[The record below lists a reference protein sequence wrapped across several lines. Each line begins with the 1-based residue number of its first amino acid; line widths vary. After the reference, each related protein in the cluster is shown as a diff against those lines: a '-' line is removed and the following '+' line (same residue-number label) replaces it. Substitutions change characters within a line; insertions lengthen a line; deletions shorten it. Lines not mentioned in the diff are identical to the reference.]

1 MSRRIDYSARFPYP
15 PERVYGALADR
26 DHWEARTRE
35 MRKYSENH
43 VEEFTVSESGIHVVL
58 HHVIPRADLPDLAR
72 TVMKKDMVI
81 TRTESYGPFGER
93 SAGRYEASVPAG
105 PGRLT
110 GTMDLFGHEDG
121 TTLRTTSE
129 AKVHLPLV
137 GGKLEDLI
145 LTNLVEVFAVEAAIT
160 TDWLGRQ

>member
-1 MSRRIDYSARFPYP
+1 
-15 PERVYGALADR
+15 
-26 DHWEARTRE
+26 

-43 VEEFTVSESGIHVVL
+43 VEEFAVSDAGIHVVL
-58 HHVIPRADLPDLAR
+58 HHVIPRSKLPDLAR

-81 TRTESYGPFGER
+81 TRTETYGPFDER
-93 SAGRYEASVPAG
+93 STGRYEATVPAG
-105 PGRLT
+105 PGSLT

-121 TTLRTTSE
+121 TTLRTSSE

-160 TDWLGRQ
+160 SDWLGRR